1 MLKPIYPFE
10 PIGSIKLL
18 ALTLGTTPQHLEYI
32 ASESE
37 KLYRLAKPIFKAD
50 GSIRQPLDALPP
62 LKVLHTN
69 LKTQVLARVKYPRYL
84 TGSLKGS
91 DYKVNAE
98 QHINKRIVICE
109 DITNFFP
116 SITAARVRDIW
127 QRFFGFPHPVAELLT
142 RLTTKDSVLPQ
153 GAIPS
158 SFLANLVL
166 WRLEPALHCEFA
178 DRGFTYS
185 RYVDD
190 IAISSRDFLSKDA
203 QTALIADVYGM
214 LAKVG
219 LRAKRKKHE
228 TYSASQRMITTKLV
242 VNKKASLPE
251 AKRSAIR
258 AAVHRLEKMAKA
270 EILSPEFLREL
281 NRVAVQVGQMSRFHE
296 TQAAALKQRIAVL
309 REARRANV
317 GVVVQQALSPVDPEP
332 DDVAAAALPPPW

>member
-1 MLKPIYPFE
+1 MLKPIYPFK
-10 PIGSIKLL
+10 PIGSVKLL
-18 ALTLGTTPQHLEYI
+18 ALTLGTTPQHLQYI
-32 ASESE
+32 ASESDR
-37 KLYRLAKPIFKAD
+37 LYRLAKPQTKSD
-50 GSIRQPLDALPP
+50 GSIRQPFDALPL

-69 LKTQVLARVKYPRYL
+69 LKTQVLGRVKYPRYL

-116 SITAARVRDIW
+116 SITAARVQDIW
-127 QRFFGFPHPVAELLT
+127 QGFFGFPQPVAELLT

-166 WRLEPALHCEFA
+166 WRLEPALHGEFA
-178 DRGFTYS
+178 DRGLTYS

-190 IAISSRDFLSKDA
+190 IAISSKDFLSKDA

-258 AAVHRLEKMAKA
+258 AAVHRVEKMAEA
-270 EILSPEFLREL
+270 EISSPEFLREL
-281 NRVAVQVGQMSRFHE
+281 HRVAVQVGQMARFHK
-296 TQAAALKQRIAVL
+296 TQAAGLKQRLAVL
-309 REARRANV
+309 REAQRASV
-317 GVVVQQALSPVDPEP
+317 GVVVSRAPSPVGTEP
-332 DDVAAAALPPPW
+332 TNVAAADLPPPW